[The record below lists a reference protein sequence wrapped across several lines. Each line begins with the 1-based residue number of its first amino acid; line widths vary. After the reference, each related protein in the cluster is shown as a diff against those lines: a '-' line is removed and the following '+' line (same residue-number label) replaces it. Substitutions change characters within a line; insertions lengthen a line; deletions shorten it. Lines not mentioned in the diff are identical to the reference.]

1 MAWYDAISLGIRR
14 KLPVILQTEAA
25 ECGLACLAMVLSY
38 HGVITDL
45 ATLRGRHAVSM
56 KGMSMATLSKLAQ
69 REQLGFRAVRVRLR
83 EMKDLRTPCVLHWDL
98 SHFVV
103 LKEVRN
109 TTVIVHDPDVGEREY
124 GLEELSRHFTGVALE
139 LWPDPGFKPR
149 EEKAPI
155 SLTQL
160 IGQVKGFLPSLVQV
174 LSLSLVLQLFVLIG
188 PLYMQWIV
196 DHVVVSRDSNL
207 LTTLALAFTL
217 VILLQAGIGLMRTWL
232 MLYISTSIRIQ
243 WKSNIFS
250 HMLRLPLEYFQK
262 RHLGDIVS
270 RTGSIDQIQAVL
282 TTIFVETLFDGMMVI
297 LTLVMMFIYSPQ
309 LAWLAIVTVSLY
321 LLLRLLWY
329 KPLYLAKE
337 EYIVRSAIVSTHYLE
352 TIRGMRAI
360 KLFGRQTERRNA
372 WQTLLISETNAGL
385 RIAKLNIYYGLA
397 KSILSGTFHILI
409 LWTGAT
415 QILAGNLSVGMLMAF
430 MSYRGQFDS
439 RVTSLIDQFIELRM
453 LRLYGE
459 RLADVVLTPGEEEIN
474 RSLIERP
481 IEGAPDIQITDLKF
495 RYAAEDPWVLDGITV
510 NIKAGEAVA
519 ITGPS
524 GCGKTTLANL
534 LLGALKP
541 VEGSIQVGSVPLEK
555 MGNDAWRRMVGTV
568 MQDDTLFAG
577 SIADNICFFDTKPDR
592 EQIEEAARL
601 AAIHKDIEK
610 MPMGYQTLVGDMGTV
625 LSGGQKQRVTLARA
639 LYKKPQVLILDEAT
653 SHLDVKGE
661 ERVNASIASLNVT
674 RIVIAHRPETI
685 GSAQRVIDMY
695 RGKIVYDGSPE
706 GYFEKLGLK
715 RPAKEE

>member
-337 EYIVRSAIVSTHYLE
+337 EHIVRSAIVSTHYLE

>member
-1 MAWYDAISLGIRR
+1 
-14 KLPVILQTEAA
+14 
-25 ECGLACLAMVLSY
+25 
-38 HGVITDL
+38 
-45 ATLRGRHAVSM
+45 
-56 KGMSMATLSKLAQ
+56 
-69 REQLGFRAVRVRLR
+69 
-83 EMKDLRTPCVLHWDL
+83 
-98 SHFVV
+98 
-103 LKEVRN
+103 
-109 TTVIVHDPDVGEREY
+109 
-124 GLEELSRHFTGVALE
+124 
-139 LWPDPGFKPR
+139 
-149 EEKAPI
+149 
-155 SLTQL
+155 
-160 IGQVKGFLPSLVQV
+160 
-174 LSLSLVLQLFVLIG
+174 
-188 PLYMQWIV
+188 
-196 DHVVVSRDSNL
+196 
-207 LTTLALAFTL
+207 
-217 VILLQAGIGLMRTWL
+217 
-232 MLYISTSIRIQ
+232 
-243 WKSNIFS
+243 
-250 HMLRLPLEYFQK
+250 
-262 RHLGDIVS
+262 
-270 RTGSIDQIQAVL
+270 
-282 TTIFVETLFDGMMVI
+282 
-297 LTLVMMFIYSPQ
+297 
-309 LAWLAIVTVSLY
+309 
-321 LLLRLLWY
+321 
-329 KPLYLAKE
+329 
-337 EYIVRSAIVSTHYLE
+337 
-352 TIRGMRAI
+352 
-360 KLFGRQTERRNA
+360 
-372 WQTLLISETNAGL
+372 
-385 RIAKLNIYYGLA
+385 
-397 KSILSGTFHILI
+397 
-409 LWTGAT
+409 
-415 QILAGNLSVGMLMAF
+415 
-430 MSYRGQFDS
+430 
-439 RVTSLIDQFIELRM
+439 
-453 LRLYGE
+453 
-459 RLADVVLTPGEEEIN
+459 VLTPGEEEIH

>member
-329 KPLYLAKE
+329 KPLYLGQGR
-337 EYIVRSAIVSTHYLE
+337 IH
-352 TIRGMRAI
+352 RAVGHC
-360 KLFGRQTERRNA
+360 LDP
-372 WQTLLISETNAGL
+372 
-385 RIAKLNIYYGLA
+385 
-397 KSILSGTFHILI
+397 LSGNHP
-409 LWTGAT
+409 GY
-415 QILAGNLSVGMLMAF
+415 AG
-430 MSYRGQFDS
+430 
-439 RVTSLIDQFIELRM
+439 DQ
-453 LRLYGE
+453 
-459 RLADVVLTPGEEEIN
+459 AVW
-474 RSLIERP
+474 S
-481 IEGAPDIQITDLKF
+481 PD
-495 RYAAEDPWVLDGITV
+495 
-510 NIKAGEAVA
+510 
-519 ITGPS
+519 
-524 GCGKTTLANL
+524 
-534 LLGALKP
+534 
-541 VEGSIQVGSVPLEK
+541 
-555 MGNDAWRRMVGTV
+555 
-568 MQDDTLFAG
+568 
-577 SIADNICFFDTKPDR
+577 
-592 EQIEEAARL
+592 
-601 AAIHKDIEK
+601 
-610 MPMGYQTLVGDMGTV
+610 
-625 LSGGQKQRVTLARA
+625 
-639 LYKKPQVLILDEAT
+639 
-653 SHLDVKGE
+653 
-661 ERVNASIASLNVT
+661 
-674 RIVIAHRPETI
+674 
-685 GSAQRVIDMY
+685 
-695 RGKIVYDGSPE
+695 
-706 GYFEKLGLK
+706 
-715 RPAKEE
+715 

>member
-459 RLADVVLTPGEEEIN
+459 RLADVVLTPGEEEIH